1 LVMLVYDRL
10 DREVTAVSMTGHV
23 LHWLGGESTGLIVVD
38 IDGNPI
44 FTSDIHGASMD
55 FVS

>member
-1 LVMLVYDRL
+1 MLVYDRL